1 MTERY
6 ELREG
11 ERIVGMALYHGCVIV
26 ATTLRMFEMRS
37 EEDEF
42 VITPILFNKEEKKF
56 EPIDLHGES

>member
-26 ATTLRMFEMRS
+26 ATSLRMFELRS

-42 VITPILFNKEEKKF
+42 VITPILFNKEEKA
-56 EPIDLHGES
+56 DG